1 MAGSGTRC
9 QRWIAP
15 TTAEYRPGSAIYGAE
30 HCRSKAT
37 LVVGSIPVTD
47 GALSILRAGLGNVR
61 ESFAILRS
69 ASNPERDRPN
79 RSAVVRSPAPAIR
92 FPPNERPMPN
102 LYFAPADVGG
112 DPSPSSA
119 RDGRRRIILTA
130 SAPQN
135 GKALPHDPDP
145 NRVVAPPASR
155 SDRR

>member
-1 MAGSGTRC
+1 LPFCGALAVRMIRRRPLSGTGL
-9 QRWIAP
+9 IEALFP
-15 TTAEYRPGSAIYGAE
+15 ISGA
-30 HCRSKAT
+30 
-37 LVVGSIPVTD
+37 
-47 GALSILRAGLGNVR
+47 GNQ
-61 ESFAILRS
+61 I
-69 ASNPERDRPN
+69 
-79 RSAVVRSPAPAIR
+79 
-92 FPPNERPMPN
+92 PPNERPMPN